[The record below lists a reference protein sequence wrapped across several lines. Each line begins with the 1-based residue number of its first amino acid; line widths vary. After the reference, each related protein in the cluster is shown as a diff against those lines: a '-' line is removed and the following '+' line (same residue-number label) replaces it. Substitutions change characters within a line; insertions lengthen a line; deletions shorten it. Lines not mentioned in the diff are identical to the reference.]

1 MQKNSGFTLTE
12 LLAAVVILGI
22 LMGMAVPAVTSVLR
36 DQRNKMYVED
46 SIRLASKMQSKMKS
60 DNKVIIPPLNSCVV
74 MSLKYLDDGT
84 FEESP
89 YGKTYDKERS
99 FVIAKRTDGF
109 YKYNYYVRLVEN
121 IRSDSTDPNNFRGIN
136 LIPIDDDGSGT
147 YLYMKNA
154 KNKVDNF
161 NDTLIKPLSDYI
173 TGSNPDGLPISMS
186 LKGLVTSCNNVVVW
200 G

>member
-1 MQKNSGFTLTE
+1 MQKNLGFTLTE

-22 LMGMAVPAVTSVLR
+22 LMGMAVPAVSSVLR

-60 DNKVIIPPLNSCVV
+60 DNKVIIPAKDDCIV
-74 MSLKYLDDGT
+74 MSLRYLDDGT

-109 YKYNYYVRLVEN
+109 YKYNYYVRLVEE
-121 IRSDSTDPNNFRGIN
+121 IDGGSFRGIDLEN
-136 LIPIDDDGSGT
+136 SDG
-147 YLYMKNA
+147 LYDRNA
-154 KNKVDNF
+154 KNKVSNF
-161 NDTLIKPLSDYI
+161 NSVSVVDNTNP
-173 TGSNPDGLPISMS
+173 TGAGLCDEI
-186 LKGLVTSCNNVVVW
+186 VERYY
-200 G
+200 